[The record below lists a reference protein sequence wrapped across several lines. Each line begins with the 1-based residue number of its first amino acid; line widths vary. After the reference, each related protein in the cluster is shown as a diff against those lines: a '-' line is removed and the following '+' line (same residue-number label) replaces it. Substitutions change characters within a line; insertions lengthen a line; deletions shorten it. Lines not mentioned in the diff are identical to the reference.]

1 LLLKS
6 LLKVNTYWMTCQLA
20 VEGINDKSVHH
31 LIENLF
37 QVCKISSWWVH
48 YHFTAV

>member
-6 LLKVNTYWMTCQLA
+6 LLEVNMYWMTCQLA
-20 VEGINDKSVHH
+20 VEEGINDKSVHY

-37 QVCKISSWWVH
+37 WVCKMSS
-48 YHFTAV
+48 